1 MKITKLDKYG
11 NVVTEK
17 DYGNLAPKCY
27 LEFNPNLPIYSIE
40 EDELNII
47 QAKGM
52 SFKKTILIKQLIAA
66 FEIDFNLFCESQYNK
81 YRDLE
86 QVFSDLMQDLMQDRI
101 IEPVDKELSVL
112 LKNYSRYD
120 YKYIPLKLSP
130 RASEVL
136 LSEKWPDVLL
146 FHALKSS
153 LRNRKAEDPHS
164 AILISLL
171 NLFSRYYYALKRQFE
186 IGGNYDVRVE
196 EQLITLRPYINLY
209 KSLYV
214 IPVGFYGGFF
224 DRLLVSLSVSK
235 FQNRCVHYNLIALIN
250 QLASSTT
257 NDMCCFK
264 ITDSRKTHTPNE
276 YVFSLSDY
284 AHNERCTITLNDLEF
299 ASLRTPTSKVF
310 ADVSELLS
318 DIYSEHYKYNRNKF
332 EKEVQ
337 SDYEDFCIKNEG
349 TDWLKYKSFC
359 RERICNSAS
368 NKKVTDPNECYYKM
382 LFPYYSSTDMVSIS
396 DKDIITSL
404 FTTLKANN
412 DTDQYSLYKGIICLN
427 YVKQH
432 ILNEEHGKKEAP
444 ISNEEQE
451 KKEDPISKAV
461 HNAFEYIKPIYDGFY
476 VDKDY
481 KVLIKTI
488 IDEFMKMQETRK
500 NIADLRP
507 STFDGDFN
515 LELVYNFIGVLRSYG
530 IIIKGNKFMDKFIRG
545 KANER
550 GLTNDHTS
558 ERKKY
563 ITRWKSSDIMSGDY
577 QTAVEALVKQ
587 YLLN

>member
-1 MKITKLDKYG
+1 MKITTLDEHGKEV
-11 NVVTEK
+11 NEK

-27 LEFNPNLPIYSIE
+27 LEFNPSQPIFTIE

-47 QAKGM
+47 NSKSM
-52 SFKKTILIKQLIAA
+52 SFEKAILLYQFKAA
-66 FEIDFNLFCESQYNK
+66 FDIDYNLFRESKYYN
-81 YRDLE
+81 YWNLGR
-86 QVFSDLMQDLMQDRI
+86 VFSDLMLDRI
-101 IEPVDKELSVL
+101 IKSVDKELSVL

-120 YKYIPLKLSP
+120 YKYKRSKLSP
-130 RASEVL
+130 CASEIL
-136 LSEKWPDVLL
+136 LSDKWLYVLL
-146 FHALKSS
+146 FHALNSS
-153 LRNRKAEDPHS
+153 QRNRKAEDPHS
-164 AILISLL
+164 ALLTSFL
-171 NLFSRYYYALKRQFE
+171 NLLSRYYYALKRQLE
-186 IGGNYDVRVE
+186 IGNLGVRAE
-196 EQLITLRPYINLY
+196 EQLTILRPYINLY
-209 KSLYV
+209 KSLYGR
-214 IPVGFYGGFF
+214 PVGFYGGFF
-224 DRLLVSLSVSK
+224 DRLLFSLHASNYK
-235 FQNRCVHYNLIALIN
+235 NKCVHFNLINLIER
-250 QLASSTT
+250 LAGATT
-257 NDMCCFK
+257 NGMCHFE

-284 AHNERCTITLNDLEF
+284 AHNERFIITLNDLEI
-299 ASLRTPTSKVF
+299 ASLRNPTSKVF
-310 ADVSELLS
+310 AEVSELLS
-318 DIYSEHYKYNRNKF
+318 EIFDEHYKYNRNKF
-332 EKEVQ
+332 KKEVQ
-337 SDYEDFCIKNEG
+337 SDYEDFCIKNEC

-382 LFPYYSSTDMVSIS
+382 LFPYYSSTDMVSIR
-396 DKDIITSL
+396 DKDIIASL

-427 YVKQH
+427 YVK
-432 ILNEEHGKKEAP
+432 NEEQKKKEAP

-461 HNAFEYIKPIYDGFY
+461 HNALEYIRPIYDGFY

-481 KVLIKTI
+481 KHLIKTI
-488 IDEFMKMQETRK
+488 IDKFMKMQETRK
-500 NIADLRP
+500 KIADLRP

-530 IIIKGNKFMDKFIRG
+530 IIIKGNKFMDRFIRG